1 MDNRLALMTGID
13 FPLEGCSLI
22 IHQPSIK
29 EISYIGETDFFMGVQ
44 LLCVNKSM
52 YETPEID
59 LSEIT
64 NFDLFMQLIEQPELK
79 KQKMMV
85 NQILHLLF
93 PMYQILMTPR
103 SILFKL
109 EDSSFIIDEGNFE
122 ILQKALTQILCLQ
135 QSGQQVYNP
144 QGKKAKEIAQKL
156 QKGRERVAQ
165 QKAQNE
171 MGNGSMFSQYLSIV
185 TIGINSMSLKD
196 SLDLT
201 LYQLYDLIERYSLY
215 INWDL
220 DIRSRL
226 AGAKGDKPVDNWMKS
241 IH

>member
-13 FPLEGCSLI
+13 FPIEGCSLI

-52 YETPEID
+52 YETPEVD

-64 NFDLFMQLIEQPELK
+64 NFNLFMQLIEQPELK
-79 KQKMMV
+79 KQKTMV
-85 NQILHLLF
+85 DQILHLLF

-156 QKGRERVAQ
+156 QRGRERVAQ

-226 AGAKGDKPVDNWMKS
+226 AGAKGEKPIDNWMKS

>member
-13 FPLEGCSLI
+13 FPIEGCSLI
-22 IHQPSIK
+22 VHQPSIK

-52 YETPEID
+52 YEAPEVD

-64 NFDLFMQLIEQPELK
+64 NFNLFMQLIEQPELK
-79 KQKMMV
+79 KQKIMV

-93 PMYQILMTPR
+93 PMYQILITPR

-156 QKGRERVAQ
+156 QRGRERVAQ

-226 AGAKGDKPVDNWMKS
+226 AGAKGEKPIDNWMKS

>member
-13 FPLEGCSLI
+13 FPIEGCSLI

-52 YETPEID
+52 YETPEVD

-64 NFDLFMQLIEQPELK
+64 NFNLFMQLIEQPELK
-79 KQKMMV
+79 KQKIMV

-156 QKGRERVAQ
+156 QRGRERVAQ

-226 AGAKGDKPVDNWMKS
+226 AGAKGEKPIDNWMKS

>member
-13 FPLEGCSLI
+13 FPIEGCSLI

-52 YETPEID
+52 YETPEVD

-64 NFDLFMQLIEQPELK
+64 NFNLFMQLIEQPELK
-79 KQKMMV
+79 KQKTMV

-156 QKGRERVAQ
+156 QRGRERVAQ

-226 AGAKGDKPVDNWMKS
+226 AGAKGEKPIDNWMKS

>member
-13 FPLEGCSLI
+13 FPIEGCSLI
-22 IHQPSIK
+22 VHQPSIK

-52 YETPEID
+52 YETPEVD

-64 NFDLFMQLIEQPELK
+64 NFNLFMQLIEQPELK
-79 KQKMMV
+79 KQKIMV

-156 QKGRERVAQ
+156 QRGRERVAQ

-226 AGAKGDKPVDNWMKS
+226 AGAKGEKPIDNWMKS